1 MWSISVYLHSAQHY
15 QLDSLI
21 YRQEGAFLQI
31 SFLLLLT
38 INFIISLDSIV
49 HLYFLPFYRHLFLVS
64 NFSHPSRYAQPS
76 IAFQVTHLEVKIDP
90 FIKSLQ
96 ANYYYPLYYTML
108 EDTLMHDEEGTK
120 TNEPTNGSPQG
131 MPLTIT
137 NNGTGNT
144 DKMKLII
151 TVEDSLDVIS
161 ELILE
166 IKATDELE
174 EDQTVGIIPSDPV
187 TYSTQPRTE
196 KLSFRFS
203 LARKT
208 RATPSS
214 DGFLPLVKQF
224 IHCILSTSSVH
235 FLPNSDWQSSIT
247 TKNYII
253 S

>member
-1 MWSISVYLHSAQHY
+1 
-15 QLDSLI
+15 
-21 YRQEGAFLQI
+21 
-31 SFLLLLT
+31 
-38 INFIISLDSIV
+38 
-49 HLYFLPFYRHLFLVS
+49 
-64 NFSHPSRYAQPS
+64 
-76 IAFQVTHLEVKIDP
+76 
-90 FIKSLQ
+90 
-96 ANYYYPLYYTML
+96 ML

-235 FLPNSDWQSSIT
+235 FLPNSD
-247 TKNYII
+247 
-253 S
+253 